1 MISAP
6 LRFNKFEVL
15 SKALK
20 LISVWLQEEGQLGY
34 QEGDEEVGEAEVD
47 QQQIGRRVL
56 QLLLDFAQ
64 STNKSW

>member
-47 QQQIGRRVL
+47 QQQVGRRVL